1 MVRNKVYSLI
11 AGGMLLLTQ
20 LALASNV
27 STAPVTSTF
36 TPVTVLTSDQLKAI
50 FLLSIPRWDNGTKI
64 TVVVMPQESMIQRRF
79 FYDYFGLTPSRY
91 IELIDAK
98 VFTGRAAHPTIVA
111 SENEMVK
118 IVGRTVGSIGF
129 VGSTVYIGD
138 RDGVKIIN
146 VKN

>member
-50 FLLSIPRWDNGTKI
+50 FLLSIPRWDDGTKI